1 MTRKKPAKT
10 WQDVLKDD
18 EKKPGKNRIESL
30 PRYLK
35 GPAQNRYGGHQTSK
49 MKPLR
54 GSKLGAAGECRSLSP
69 EEIEQIENDLRA
81 KGLLST
87 STSRKGKKRRV

>member
-1 MTRKKPAKT
+1 MTRKKPAET
-10 WQDVLKDD
+10 WQDVLKND
-18 EKKPGKNRIESL
+18 KTKPRKNRLESL
-30 PRYLK
+30 PNYLK

-49 MKPLR
+49 MKPLK
-54 GSKLGAAGECRSLSP
+54 GSKRGAASECWSLSP

-87 STSRKGKKRRV
+87 STSHKGKRRV